1 MTDEKTMTM
10 LKIMPREMRLMS
22 ERVLS
27 LTTLPKGY
35 FLALTDYVM
44 LSQKLGLGGFAML
57 EDRFETLRAP
67 DLSRIAI
74 AGEDGASLTLDAGGQ
89 HGWFVVPA
97 LLDLLGELVA
107 RFGEARITVV
117 NAADAAEL
125 GIAAA
130 LGGRTGL
137 AVRHAAGDAP
147 VFSATA
153 RPLTGTLASDDP
165 VLWDLLCNG
174 AQVEADLWWRVYDH
188 AKKALAA
195 DTVVSRRHAGPMIVT
210 EDGTVIGRKDND
222 DETDISFLAAPGAA
236 AQGESAKP

>member
-1 MTDEKTMTM
+1 MTT

-22 ERVLS
+22 ERILS
-27 LTTLPKGY
+27 LTTLPKGF
-35 FLALTDYVM
+35 FLAVTDIVM

-57 EDRFETLRAP
+57 EEQFEALRAP
-67 DLSRIAI
+67 DLSRIAVTEEN
-74 AGEDGASLTLDAGGQ
+74 GKTLVLDAGGQ
-89 HGWFVVPA
+89 HGWFVVPT

-107 RFGEARITVV
+107 RFGDAQVTVV
-117 NAADAAEL
+117 NALDPAEL

-137 AVRHAAGDAP
+137 SVTQATGDAQ

-153 RPLTGTLASDDP
+153 QPVTGDVAKDDP

-174 AQVEADLWWRVYDH
+174 TPVEADLWWRVYDR

-195 DTVVSRRHAGPMIVT
+195 DTVVSRRHAGPMIVN

-236 AQGESAKP
+236 AQGESVKQ

>member
-1 MTDEKTMTM
+1 MTT

-27 LTTLPKGY
+27 LTTLPKGF
-35 FLALTDYVM
+35 FLAVTDTVM

-57 EDRFETLRAP
+57 EEQFEALRAP
-67 DLSRIAI
+67 DLSRIAVKD
-74 AGEDGASLTLDAGGQ
+74 EDGRSLVLDAGGQ
-89 HGWFVVPA
+89 HGWFVVPS

-107 RFGEARITVV
+107 RFGDAQVTVV
-117 NAADAAEL
+117 NALDPAEL
-125 GIAAA
+125 GVAAA
-130 LGGRTGL
+130 LAGRTGL
-137 AVRHAAGDAP
+137 SVRQTLGDAP

-153 RPLTGTLASDDP
+153 RPLTGKVATDDP

-174 AQVEADLWWRVYDH
+174 TSVEADLWWRVYDR

-236 AQGESAKP
+236 VQGESVKP